1 MGTLLERWN
10 LNEYLWFSND
20 MMSNLNSPKC
30 ISIIRYLS
38 EAGDRVPLDTHSRIV
53 QKLNFPQLIVELL
66 DNQCPWIDGS
76 TFIFKPKHFFG
87 HRQQNHFQVLSI
99 NQENGKNVKKFWIL
113 IKSGCFYYYAKSCYQ
128 ESLKN
133 LYTRTSIMHFYK
145 PSQTK

>member
-1 MGTLLERWN
+1 MI
-10 LNEYLWFSND
+10 
-20 MMSNLNSPKC
+20 SNLNSPKC

-99 NQENGKNVKKFWIL
+99 NQENGKNVIKF
-113 IKSGCFYYYAKSCYQ
+113 
-128 ESLKN
+128 
-133 LYTRTSIMHFYK
+133 
-145 PSQTK
+145 